1 MDKVLELSIR
11 AVIRHLNGDMT
22 EFNKYKNK
30 AIKIYEHE
38 KFKESCRYQI
48 RHMVPEETRQKLYEM
63 VS

>member
-1 MDKVLELSIR
+1 MDKVLELCVK

-30 AIKIYEHE
+30 AIKIYENE
-38 KFKESCRYQI
+38 KFKEKCSYKVG
-48 RHMVPEETRQKLYEM
+48 HMIPKETREKLYKM

>member
-22 EFNKYKNK
+22 EFNKYKSK
-30 AIKIYEHE
+30 AIRIYKHE
-38 KFKESCRYQI
+38 KFKEKCNYKVG
-48 RHMVPEETRQKLYEM
+48 HMIPKETREKLYKM